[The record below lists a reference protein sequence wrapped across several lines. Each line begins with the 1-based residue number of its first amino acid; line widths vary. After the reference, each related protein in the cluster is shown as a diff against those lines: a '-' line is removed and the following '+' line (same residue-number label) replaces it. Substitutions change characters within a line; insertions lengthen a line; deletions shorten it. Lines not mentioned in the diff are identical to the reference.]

1 MKEKAKK
8 HKLFVKE
15 METSLG
21 YLLKKKG
28 KKPWLF
34 VKEKGKK
41 PNLFVKERERS
52 YL

>member
-15 METSLG
+15 MERSLA
-21 YLLKKKG
+21 YLLKKRG
-28 KKPWLF
+28 KSLNLI
-34 VKEKGKK
+34 VKEK
-41 PNLFVKERERS
+41 ERS